1 MLPGEPEDG
10 FYAGPP
16 IQRWMD
22 KREQL
27 MANVVESINI
37 APISSDYLNA

>member
-1 MLPGEPEDG
+1 MQRAQLR
-10 FYAGPP
+10 YAADDE
-16 IQRWMD
+16 RWMD

-37 APISSDYLNA
+37 TPISSDYLNA